1 MARFKVGDEDKFGGQ
16 GGGGFFSLKND
27 KDVARVRFLYSG
39 VDDVEGFSVHQ
50 VEVDGKK
57 RYVNCLRDY
66 GEPVDSCPFCAAK
79 MFTTVKYFIPLYNID
94 ADQIQVWERGKKFGS
109 KITSICSRYPNVV
122 SHVFEIERNG
132 KAGDQQTTYE
142 IFETGEDKNVTLDD
156 FEVSNPLGTVVMDK
170 TADEMREYL
179 ERGSFGD
186 GQQAPIT
193 RRNRSDDMPRRR
205 TPMGGDEGRREAF

>member
-1 MARFKVGDEDKFGGQ
+1 MD
-16 GGGGFFSLKND
+16 
-27 KDVARVRFLYSG
+27 
-39 VDDVEGFSVHQ
+39 GFSVHQ
-50 VEVDGKK
+50 IEVDGKK
-57 RYVNCLRDY
+57 RFVNCLRDY

-94 ADQIQVWERGKKFGS
+94 ADQVQVWERGRKFGS

-132 KAGDQQTTYE
+132 RSGDQQTTYE

-156 FEVSNPLGTVVMDK
+156 FEVPNPLGTVVMDK

-179 ERGSFGD
+179 KHNSFDD

-205 TPMGGDEGRREAF
+205 TPTGGDEGRR

>member
-1 MARFKVGDEDKFGGQ
+1 MARFNVGDEDKFGGQ

-39 VDDVEGFSVHQ
+39 VDDVDGFSVHQ
-50 VEVDGKK
+50 IEVDGKK
-57 RYVNCLRDY
+57 RFVNCLRDY

-94 ADQIQVWERGKKFGS
+94 ADQVQVWERGRKFGS

-132 KAGDQQTTYE
+132 RSGDQQTTYE

-156 FEVSNPLGTVVMDK
+156 FEVPNPVGTVVMDK

-179 ERGSFGD
+179 KHNSFDD
-186 GQQAPIT
+186 GQQSPIT
-193 RRNRSDDMPRRR
+193 RRNRSDDMALRR
-205 TPMGGDEGRREAF
+205 TPSGGDEGRREAF